1 MEIRTLEDLQLQT
14 AASKTKKDPS
24 SLDQND
30 FMKLMLQQLK
40 SQDPFKPT
48 DNTEFISQMAQL
60 TSVSG
65 ISEMNENLAGLTKSL
80 YSAQLLDASS
90 LIGKDVLLETDV
102 AALPSNGS
110 VQGQVNLATS
120 TTALDIDILAPTG
133 EVIGKVPLGPQRAGT
148 VAFEWNGVGLDGER
162 MPPGTYQI
170 RANYLNGNTMEAV
183 ATEMRSEVLSVS
195 VPAGGGTPQVQVQG
209 LGTVSM
215 SQIIEIS

>member
-1 MEIRTLEDLQLQT
+1 MELRTLDELQLQT
-14 AASKTKKDPS
+14 SASKTKKDAS

-40 SQDPFKPT
+40 SQDPLNPA

-90 LIGKDVLLETDV
+90 LIGKDVLLETEF
-102 AALPSNGS
+102 AALPSGGG

-120 TTALDIDILAPTG
+120 TTALDIEIIAPTG

-148 VAFEWNGVGLDGER
+148 VPFEWNGVGLNGER

-170 RANYLNGNTMEAV
+170 RANYLNGNTLEAV
-183 ATEMRSEVLSVS
+183 ATEVRSEVMSVS

-209 LGTVSM
+209 VGTVSM
-215 SQIIEIS
+215 SQILEIS

>member
-1 MEIRTLEDLQLQT
+1 MELRTLEELQLQT
-14 AASKTKKDPS
+14 SASKTKKDAS

-40 SQDPFKPT
+40 SQDPLNPA

-102 AALPSNGS
+102 AALPPSGS

-120 TTALDIDILAPTG
+120 TTALDIEIIAPTG
-133 EVIGKVPLGPQRAGT
+133 EVIGKVPLGPQRAGA
-148 VAFEWNGVGLDGER
+148 VAFEWNGVGLNGER

-170 RANYLNGNTMEAV
+170 RANYLNGNTLEAV
-183 ATEMRSEVLSVS
+183 ATEVRSEVMSVS

>member
-1 MEIRTLEDLQLQT
+1 MELRTLEELQLQT
-14 AASKTKKDPS
+14 SASKTKKDAS

-40 SQDPFKPT
+40 SQDPLNPA

-65 ISEMNENLAGLTKSL
+65 ISEMNENLSGLTKSL

-90 LIGKDVLLETDV
+90 LIGKDVLLETEF
-102 AALPSNGS
+102 AALPSGGS

-120 TTALDIDILAPTG
+120 TAALDIEIIAPTG

-148 VAFEWNGVGLDGER
+148 VPFEWNGVGLNGER

-170 RANYLNGNTMEAV
+170 RANYLNGNTLEAV
-183 ATEMRSEVLSVS
+183 ATEVRSEVMSVS

-209 LGTVSM
+209 VGTVSM
-215 SQIIEIS
+215 SKILEIS

>member
-1 MEIRTLEDLQLQT
+1 MELRTLEELQLQT
-14 AASKTKKDPS
+14 SASKTKKDAS

-40 SQDPFKPT
+40 SQDPLNPA

-90 LIGKDVLLETDV
+90 LIGKDVLLETEF
-102 AALPSNGS
+102 AALPSGGS

-120 TTALDIDILAPTG
+120 TTALDIEIIAPSG

-148 VAFEWNGVGLDGER
+148 IPFEWNGVGLNGER
-162 MPPGTYQI
+162 MPLGTYQI
-170 RANYLNGNTMEAV
+170 RANYLNGNTLEAA
-183 ATEMRSEVLSVS
+183 ATEVRSEVLSVS

-209 LGTVSM
+209 VGTVSM
-215 SQIIEIS
+215 SQILEIS

>member
-1 MEIRTLEDLQLQT
+1 MELRTIEDLQLQT
-14 AASKTKKDPS
+14 AASKAKKDAS

-65 ISEMNENLAGLTKSL
+65 ISEMNTNLAGLTQSL

-90 LIGKDVLLETDV
+90 LIGKDVLVETDV
-102 AALPSNGS
+102 AALPSSGN

-148 VAFEWNGVGLDGER
+148 VAFEWNGVGLNGER

-170 RANYLNGNTMEAV
+170 RANYLNGNTLEAV
-183 ATEMRSEVLSVS
+183 STEMRSEVLSVK
-195 VPAGGGTPQVQVQG
+195 VPASGGTPQVQVQG
-209 LGTVSM
+209 LGSVSM

>member
-1 MEIRTLEDLQLQT
+1 MQLRTVDELQQQT
-14 AASKTKKDPS
+14 VANKTKKDAS

-30 FMKLMLQQLK
+30 FMTLMLQQLK
-40 SQDPFKPT
+40 SQDPLKPT

-65 ISEMNENLAGLTKSL
+65 ISEMNENLAGLTQSL

-102 AALPSNGS
+102 AALPSSGN
-110 VQGQVNLATS
+110 VEGQVALDTS
-120 TTALDIDILAPTG
+120 TTALDIEILSPAG
-133 EVIGKVPLGPQRAGT
+133 EVIGKVPLGPQRAGI
-148 VAFEWNGVGLDGER
+148 VSFEWNGVGLNGER

-170 RANYLNGNTMEAV
+170 RANYLNGNTREAV
-183 ATEMRSEVLSVS
+183 ATQMRSEVLSVK
-195 VPAGGGTPQVQVQG
+195 VPAAGGSPQVQVQG
-209 LGTVSM
+209 LGTVNM

>member
-1 MEIRTLEDLQLQT
+1 MELRTLEELQLQT
-14 AASKTKKDPS
+14 SASKTKKDAS

-40 SQDPFKPT
+40 SQDPLNPA

-90 LIGKDVLLETDV
+90 LIGKDVLLETEF
-102 AALPSNGS
+102 AALPSGGG

-120 TTALDIDILAPTG
+120 TTALDIEIIAPTG

-148 VAFEWNGVGLDGER
+148 VPFEWNGVGLNGER

-170 RANYLNGNTMEAV
+170 RANYLNGNTLEAV
-183 ATEMRSEVLSVS
+183 ATEVRSEVMSVS

-209 LGTVSM
+209 VGTVSM
-215 SQIIEIS
+215 SQILEIS

>member
-1 MEIRTLEDLQLQT
+1 MELRTIEDLQLQT
-14 AASKTKKDPS
+14 AASKAKKDAS

-65 ISEMNENLAGLTKSL
+65 ISEMNTNLAGLTQSL

-90 LIGKDVLLETDV
+90 LIGKDVLVETDV
-102 AALPSNGS
+102 AALPSSGN

-148 VAFEWNGVGLDGER
+148 VAFEWNGVGLNGER

-170 RANYLNGNTMEAV
+170 RANYLNGNTLEAV
-183 ATEMRSEVLSVS
+183 STEKRSEVLSVK
-195 VPAGGGTPQVQVQG
+195 VPASGGTPQVQVQG
-209 LGTVSM
+209 LGSVSM

>member
-1 MEIRTLEDLQLQT
+1 MELRTIEDLQRQT
-14 AASKTKKDPS
+14 AASKAKKDAS

-65 ISEMNENLAGLTKSL
+65 ISEMNTNLAGLTQSL

-90 LIGKDVLLETDV
+90 LIGKDVLVETDV
-102 AALPSNGS
+102 AALPSSGN

-148 VAFEWNGVGLDGER
+148 VAFEWNGVGLNGER

-170 RANYLNGNTMEAV
+170 RANYLNGNTLEAV
-183 ATEMRSEVLSVS
+183 STEMRSEVLSVK
-195 VPAGGGTPQVQVQG
+195 VPASGGTPQVQVQG
-209 LGTVSM
+209 LGSVSM

>member
-1 MEIRTLEDLQLQT
+1 MELRTIEDLQLQT
-14 AASKTKKDPS
+14 AASKAKKDAS

-65 ISEMNENLAGLTKSL
+65 ISEMNENLAGLTQSL

-90 LIGKDVLLETDV
+90 LIGKDVLVETDV
-102 AALPSNGS
+102 AALSSSGN
-110 VQGQVNLATS
+110 VQGQVNLASS

-148 VAFEWNGVGLDGER
+148 VAFEWNGVGLNGER

-170 RANYLNGNTMEAV
+170 RANYLNGNTLEAV
-183 ATEMRSEVLSVS
+183 ATEMRSEVLSVK
-195 VPAGGGTPQVQVQG
+195 VPASGGTPQVQVQG
-209 LGTVSM
+209 LGSVSM

>member
-1 MEIRTLEDLQLQT
+1 MELRTLEDLQLQT
-14 AASKTKKDPS
+14 AASKTKKDAS

-65 ISEMNENLAGLTKSL
+65 ISEMNENLAGLTQSL

-102 AALPSNGS
+102 AALPSSGN

-120 TTALDIDILAPTG
+120 TTALDIEILAPTG

-170 RANYLNGNTMEAV
+170 RANYLNGHTVEAV

-195 VPAGGGTPQVQVQG
+195 VPASGGTPQVQVQG

-215 SQIIEIS
+215 SKIIEIS

>member
-1 MEIRTLEDLQLQT
+1 MELRTIEDLQLQT
-14 AASKTKKDPS
+14 ATTKARKDAS

-30 FMKLMLQQLK
+30 FLKLMLQQLK

-65 ISEMNENLAGLTKSL
+65 ISEMNENLSGLTKSL

-102 AALPSNGS
+102 AALPSSGS
-110 VQGQVNLATS
+110 VNGQVTLPTS

-133 EVIGKVPLGPQRAGT
+133 EVIAKVPLGPQRSGA
-148 VAFEWNGVGLDGER
+148 VNFEWNGVGLNGDR

-170 RANYLNGNTMEAV
+170 RANYLNGNKLEA
-183 ATEMRSEVLSVS
+183 ASTEIRSEVLSVS
-195 VPAGGGTPQVQVQG
+195 VPAAGGSPQIQVQG

-215 SQIIEIS
+215 SKIIEIS

>member
-1 MEIRTLEDLQLQT
+1 MELRTIEDLQRQT
-14 AASKTKKDPS
+14 AASKAKKDAS

-65 ISEMNENLAGLTKSL
+65 ISEMNTNLAGLTQSL

-90 LIGKDVLLETDV
+90 LIGKDVLVETDV
-102 AALPSNGS
+102 AALPSSGN
-110 VQGQVNLATS
+110 VQGQVNLTTS

-148 VAFEWNGVGLDGER
+148 VAFEWNGVGLNGER

-170 RANYLNGNTMEAV
+170 RANYLNGNTVEAV
-183 ATEMRSEVLSVS
+183 STEMRSEVLSVK
-195 VPAGGGTPQVQVQG
+195 VPASGGTPQVQVQG
-209 LGTVSM
+209 LGSVSM

>member
-1 MEIRTLEDLQLQT
+1 MELRTIEDLQLQT
-14 AASKTKKDPS
+14 AASKAKKDAS

-65 ISEMNENLAGLTKSL
+65 ISEMNTNLAGLTQSL

-90 LIGKDVLLETDV
+90 LIGKDVLVETDV
-102 AALPSNGS
+102 AALPSSGN

-148 VAFEWNGVGLDGER
+148 VAFEWNGVGLNGER

-170 RANYLNGNTMEAV
+170 RANYLNGNTLKAV
-183 ATEMRSEVLSVS
+183 STEMRSEVLSVK
-195 VPAGGGTPQVQVQG
+195 VPASGGTPQVQVQG
-209 LGTVSM
+209 LGSVSM